1 MLINNMKYINNYTLT
16 SFQLPVAKKV
26 EQLENLTSDSNKLGS
41 TEVAAS
47 VSILLTATE
56 DTTGNLTV

>member
-47 VSILLTATE
+47 VSILLTAVQ
-56 DTTGNLTV
+56 DTAGNLTV